1 MLLFLNRYDVETYQR
16 IEHLIE
22 KKLDQYPCE
31 EDMVLVLL
39 ERVTEAQRIA
49 QMQLKDGGGGDD
61 KKKKRGFSEKG
72 GENKS
77 KKRKF

>member
-1 MLLFLNRYDVETYQR
+1 METYQR
-16 IEHLIE
+16 IEHLIG

-49 QMQLKDGGGGDD
+49 QIQMKDGVGDD
-61 KKKKRGFSEKG
+61 R
-72 GENKS
+72 
-77 KKRKF
+77 KKRKNKGFDDFNKEKKSGKKRKV